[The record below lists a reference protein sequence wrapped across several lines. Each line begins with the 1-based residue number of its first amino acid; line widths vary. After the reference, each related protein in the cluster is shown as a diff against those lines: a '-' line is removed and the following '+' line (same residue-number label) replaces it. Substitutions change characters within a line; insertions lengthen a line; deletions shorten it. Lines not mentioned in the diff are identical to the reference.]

1 MSGERSLIDANVLVY
16 AFYADAEQYLPSR
29 NLLDAAR
36 RGELQLCVTS
46 QVLAEFFSIITSPK
60 RVSIVRTPHEALEAV
75 ELLLS
80 LDGVT
85 VLPSPPTVPALW
97 VDLLRRRPVS
107 GGRVFDLQLIATMTS
122 NNVQTI
128 YTFNRRDFELF
139 AELDVRTPSLETN
152 DAT

>member
-29 NLLDAAR
+29 NLLEASG
-36 RGELQLCVTS
+36 RGDLRLCVTS

-60 RVSIVRTPHEALEAV
+60 RVSVARTPQEALEAV

-80 LDGVT
+80 LDVVS
-85 VLPSPPTVPALW
+85 VLPSPETVPKIW
-97 VDLLRRRPVS
+97 IDLLRRRPVS
-107 GGRVFDLQLIATMTS
+107 GGRVFDLQLVASMTA
-122 NNVQTI
+122 NNVRTI

-139 AELDVRTPSLETN
+139 AELDVRTPSLETK
-152 DAT
+152 